1 MKRVDRLRILASPN
15 DSRRITRRSLLAG
28 FAVAGAGLALSG
40 CSRGG
45 VPSPAP
51 DGKIEDQLN
60 IYSWGDYDDPDN
72 LAEFGRR
79 GVTLQVD
86 NFGSNEELVAKLG
99 AARGTSG
106 YDIVV
111 PTGSYV
117 PMMARAGLLEQL
129 DHTYLP
135 NLSNVEPPYLH
146 QPWDRTNTYAVCKN
160 WGTTGFV
167 YDTHVIGRELTSWN
181 DFLDAAQKEARGKTT
196 VLEDPWEVCAI
207 FFAANGIDLNTTDER
222 HLDACEQFMVGKIA
236 PTISAFVSQVS
247 SQLAQRQ
254 FALMQAFNGDVRLA
268 LLEDDDPDR
277 WRFVFPTP
285 TANLWMDTW
294 AIAKGAQH
302 PDAAYAFIN
311 YMLEPKVGMK
321 EMEHIGYP
329 TGLIGQ
335 RELAA
340 QNEVPMLDLI
350 YPTQATLDRLTPSEV
365 TDATGRL
372 VKIFNRMQ
380 AGAVT

>member
-1 MKRVDRLRILASPN
+1 MDELRILASPN
-15 DSRRITRRSLLAG
+15 DARRITRRSLLAG

-40 CSRGG
+40 CARGG

-51 DGKIEDQLN
+51 DGRMEDQLN

-86 NFGSNEELVAKLG
+86 NFASNEELVAKLG

-117 PMMARAGLLEQL
+117 PMMAHAGLLETL
-129 DHTYLP
+129 DHSYLP
-135 NLSNVEPPYLH
+135 NLANIDPSYLH
-146 QPWDRTNTYAVCKN
+146 QPWDRTNQYAICKN

-167 YDTHVIGRELTSWN
+167 YDTRVIDRELTSWN
-181 DFLDAAQKEARGKTT
+181 DFLDAALNEARGKTT
-196 VLEDPWEVCAI
+196 VLEDPWEACSI
-207 FFAANGIDLNTTDER
+207 FFAANGFNLNTTNPRE
-222 HLDACEQFMVGKIA
+222 LDACERFMVDKLA
-236 PTISAFVSQVS
+236 PTIAAFASQVS
-247 SQLAQRQ
+247 AQLVQGQ
-254 FALMQAFNGDVRLA
+254 FALMQAYNGDVRLA
-268 LLEDDDPDR
+268 LLEVDNPDR
-277 WRFVFPTP
+277 WRYVFPTP

-311 YMLEPKVGMK
+311 YMLEPEVGMK

-335 RELAA
+335 RQLAM
-340 QNEVPMLDLI
+340 QNKVPMTDLI
-350 YPTQATLDRLTPSEV
+350 YPTQATLDRLTPSQL
-365 TDATGRL
+365 TDSSGRL
-372 VKIFNRMQ
+372 VKIFNRIQ
-380 AGAVT
+380 AGAAA

>member
-1 MKRVDRLRILASPN
+1 MDPLRILASPS
-15 DSRRITRRSLLAG
+15 DARRITRRSLLAG
-28 FAVAGAGLALSG
+28 FAVAGAGLLVPA

-51 DGKIEDQLN
+51 DGQLENKLN
-60 IYSWGDYDDPDN
+60 IYSWGDYDDPAN
-72 LAEFGRR
+72 LAAFGNR
-79 GVTLQVD
+79 GVTVQVD

-106 YDIVV
+106 YDVVV

-117 PMMARAGLLEQL
+117 PMMVRAGLLEKL
-129 DHTYLP
+129 DHRYLP
-135 NLSNVEPPYLH
+135 NLANVDAEYRH
-146 QPWDRTNTYAVCKN
+146 QPWDQDNEYAVCKN

-167 YDTHVIGRELTSWN
+167 YDTRIIKRELTSWT
-181 DFLDAAQKEARGKTT
+181 DFIDAAQHEARGKTT
-196 VLEDPWEVCAI
+196 VLEDPWEVCSI
-207 FFAANGIDLNTTDER
+207 YFAANGYDLNTTDKRE
-222 HLDACEQFMVGKIA
+222 LDECENFMVTKLA
-236 PTISAFVSQVS
+236 PTIAAFASQMS
-247 SQLAQRQ
+247 SQLVQGQ

-268 LLEDDDPDR
+268 LLEVDDPER

-311 YMLEPKVGMK
+311 YMLEPEVGMK
-321 EMEHIGYP
+321 EMEYIGYP

-335 RELAA
+335 QQLAI
-340 QNEVPMLDLI
+340 QNDVEMTDLI
-350 YPTQATLDRLTPSEV
+350 YPTQTVLDRLTPSEV
-365 TDATGRL
+365 TEATGRL

-380 AGAVT
+380 AGAASR

>member
-1 MKRVDRLRILASPN
+1 M
-15 DSRRITRRSLLAG
+15 
-28 FAVAGAGLALSG
+28 
-40 CSRGG
+40 
-45 VPSPAP
+45 
-51 DGKIEDQLN
+51 
-60 IYSWGDYDDPDN
+60 
-72 LAEFGRR
+72 
-79 GVTLQVD
+79 
-86 NFGSNEELVAKLG
+86 
-99 AARGTSG
+99 
-106 YDIVV
+106 
-111 PTGSYV
+111 
-117 PMMARAGLLEQL
+117 
-129 DHTYLP
+129 
-135 NLSNVEPPYLH
+135 
-146 QPWDRTNTYAVCKN
+146 
-160 WGTTGFV
+160 
-167 YDTHVIGRELTSWN
+167 
-181 DFLDAAQKEARGKTT
+181 
-196 VLEDPWEVCAI
+196 LEDPWEVCAI

-311 YMLEPKVGMK
+311 YMLEAKVGMK

>member
-1 MKRVDRLRILASPN
+1 MDRLRILASPS
-15 DSRRITRRSLLAG
+15 DARRITRRSLLAG
-28 FAVAGAGLALSG
+28 FAVAGTGLALSG
-40 CSRGG
+40 CSSGG
-45 VPSPAP
+45 APSPPA
-51 DGKIEDQLN
+51 DGVMEDQLN

-79 GVTLQVD
+79 GVTIQVD

-106 YDIVV
+106 YDVVV
-111 PTGSYV
+111 PTGSYI
-117 PMMARAGLLEQL
+117 PTMAHAGLLEKL
-129 DHTYLP
+129 DHSYLP
-135 NLSNVEPPYLH
+135 NLANVEPMYRH
-146 QPWDRTNTYAVCKN
+146 QPWDRTNQYAVCKN

-167 YDTHVIGRELTSWN
+167 YDTRVIDRELTSWS
-181 DFLDAAQKEARGKTT
+181 DFLDAAQKEARGKTS
-196 VLEDPWEVCAI
+196 VLEDPWEVCSI
-207 FFAANGIDLNTTDER
+207 FFAANGFNLNTTNER
-222 HLDACEQFMVGKIA
+222 ELDACERFMVEKFA

-247 SQLAQRQ
+247 AQLAQRQ

-311 YMLEPKVGMK
+311 YMLEPEAGMK
-321 EMEHIGYP
+321 EMEYIGYP

-335 RELAA
+335 RQLAM
-340 QNEVPMLDLI
+340 QNEVPMIDLI
-350 YPTQATLDRLTPSEV
+350 YPTQTTLDRLTPGEV
-365 TDATGRL
+365 TDATARL
-372 VKIFNRMQ
+372 VKIFNRVQ
-380 AGAVT
+380 AGAAA

>member
-1 MKRVDRLRILASPN
+1 MDKLRILASPS
-15 DSRRITRRSLLAG
+15 DAQRITRRSLLAG

-40 CSRGG
+40 CARGG
-45 VPSPAP
+45 VPSPPA
-51 DGKIEDQLN
+51 DGRLEDQLN
-60 IYSWGDYDDPDN
+60 VYSWGDYDDPDN
-72 LAEFGRR
+72 LAEFSKR
-79 GVTLQVD
+79 GVTVQVD

-117 PMMARAGLLEQL
+117 PMMAHAGLLEKL
-129 DHTYLP
+129 DHSYLP
-135 NLSNVEPPYLH
+135 NLANVEATYLR
-146 QPWDRTNTYAVCKN
+146 QPWDPTNQYAVCKN

-167 YDTHVIGRELTSWN
+167 YDTTVVDRELTSWG

-196 VLEDPWEVCAI
+196 LLEDPWEVCSV
-207 FFAANGIDLNTTDER
+207 FFAANGFNLNTTDER
-222 HLDACEQFMVGKIA
+222 QLDACERFMVD
-236 PTISAFVSQVS
+236 TISPTVAAFVSQVS
-247 SQLAQRQ
+247 AQLVQGQ
-254 FALMQAFNGDVRLA
+254 FAMMQAFNGDVRLA

-294 AIAKGAQH
+294 AIAKGAKH

-311 YMLEPKVGMK
+311 YMLEPEVGMK

-335 RELAA
+335 RQLAM
-340 QNEVPMLDLI
+340 QNEVPMTDLI

-365 TDATGRL
+365 NDASGRL

-380 AGAVT
+380 AGAAA